1 MCDFFVDIR
10 HQRVKQ
16 LTEKLT
22 PSFLKE
28 INPMQ
33 QEIQYLKNKVKNLFE
48 ENMKLR
54 SQIEGILQEMK
65 PGNNHTPTTYSET
78 NEIKKSLEKL
88 TKIHQEHSET
98 SNKDIINIENDIR
111 NIDKELA
118 KQANKISEQMKSI
131 EKTDSSVKEM
141 W

>member
-1 MCDFFVDIR
+1 
-10 HQRVKQ
+10 
-16 LTEKLT
+16 
-22 PSFLKE
+22 
-28 INPMQ
+28 MQ

-98 SNKDIINIENDIR
+98 SNKDIINIESDIR